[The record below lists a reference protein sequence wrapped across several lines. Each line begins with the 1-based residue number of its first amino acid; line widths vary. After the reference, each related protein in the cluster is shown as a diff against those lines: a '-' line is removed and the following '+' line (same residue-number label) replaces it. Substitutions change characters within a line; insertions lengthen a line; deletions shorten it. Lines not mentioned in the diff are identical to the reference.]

1 MPLIFLGTSSSI
13 ETIERANTSLWYQP
27 ASEAGIL
34 IDCNGRTVLRLL
46 QNNIALLD
54 VQHIVF
60 THHHIDHVGGLPC
73 LLAQIDSMK
82 RMQDH
87 AYTGGGM
94 APPDERPIHH
104 VHLYLTHEV
113 NNRLDA
119 LLADTHD
126 FLENSGIALHKHMIE
141 ADKPFMIGNTTLT
154 AFDVQ
159 HGPTPCVGFVF
170 ENPQAKRVVYT
181 ADTMPCDNIYTRIK
195 PHDIIIHQCMFY
207 HDNFLSNR
215 HTHIH
220 QIYDIA
226 TRFKDHKFY
235 LVHMDV
241 INVDENAWFKKIKT
255 DFADRVTIAYDNLI
269 VEI

>member
-1 MPLIFLGTSSSI
+1 MPLIFLGTASSV

-27 ASEAGIL
+27 ANEAKNEAGIL
-34 IDCNGRTVLRLL
+34 VDCNGRTVLRLL

-60 THHHIDHVGGLPC
+60 THYHMDHIAGLPS
-73 LLAQIDSMK
+73 LLAQIDTMK
-82 RMQDH
+82 RQHTHDSGTKNTH
-87 AYTGGGM
+87 YINLYFTQHVA
-94 APPDERPIHH
+94 ERI
-104 VHLYLTHEV
+104 
-113 NNRLDA
+113 DG

-126 FLENSGIALHKHMIE
+126 FLENSGIAIHKHVIK

-170 ENPQAKRVVYT
+170 ENPKAKRVVYT
-181 ADTMPCDNIYTRIK
+181 ADTKPFEDIYTRIL
-195 PHDIIIHQCMFY
+195 PHDIIIHQCTFY
-207 HDNFLSNR
+207 HDKFLSNR

-220 QIYDIA
+220 QIYDMA
-226 TRFKDHKFY
+226 QRFINHKFY
-235 LVHMDV
+235 LVHMHA
-241 INVDENAWFKKIKT
+241 IETDESFWLKKIKN
-255 DFADRVTIAYDNLI
+255 DFGSRVTIAYDNLS